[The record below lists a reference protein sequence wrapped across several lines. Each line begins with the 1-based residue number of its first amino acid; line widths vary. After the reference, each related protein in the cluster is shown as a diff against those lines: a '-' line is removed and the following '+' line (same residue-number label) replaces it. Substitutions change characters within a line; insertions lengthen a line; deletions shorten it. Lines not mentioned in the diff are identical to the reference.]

1 MTNPMTK
8 QITRPQ
14 AMRRLL
20 VNFLKELVLS
30 GWATARVI
38 LTPRGQVQPGFARLD
53 YGNLGPGAASLL
65 GVLATLTPGTT
76 SLEIDTERHEIRLH
90 ILDASQTEAT
100 LAAIERDFVQPLRV
114 LSGAT
119 A

>member
-1 MTNPMTK
+1 MTK
-8 QITRPQ
+8 NMTRPQ
-14 AMRRLL
+14 AMLL
-20 VNFLKELVLS
+20 LLANFMKELVLS

-38 LTPRGQVQPGFARLD
+38 LAPRGQVQPGFARLD
-53 YGNLGPGAASLL
+53 YGDLGPGAASLL

-90 ILDASQTEAT
+90 LLDASQAEAT
-100 LAAIERDFVQPLRV
+100 LAAIQRDFVRPLQI

-119 A
+119 P

>member
-1 MTNPMTK
+1 MT
-8 QITRPQ
+8 RSR
-14 AMRRLL
+14 ALL
-20 VNFLKELVLS
+20 MLLTNLLKELILS
-30 GWATARVI
+30 GWTTARVI

-53 YGNLGPGAASLL
+53 YGDLGPGAASLL
-65 GVLATLTPGTT
+65 GMLATLTPGTT

-90 ILDASQTEAT
+90 LLDASQAEAT
-100 LAAIERDFVQPLRV
+100 LAAIERDFVSPLRV